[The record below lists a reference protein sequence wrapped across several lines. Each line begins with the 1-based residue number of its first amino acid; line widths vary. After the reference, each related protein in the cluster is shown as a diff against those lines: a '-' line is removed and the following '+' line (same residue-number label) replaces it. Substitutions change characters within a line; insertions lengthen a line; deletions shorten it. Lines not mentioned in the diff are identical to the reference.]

1 MDLIQAII
9 LGAIQGL
16 TEFFPVSSSGHLVIF
31 QQMMGLKE
39 PVLLFDISVHMGTL
53 AAIVIYFFKDIINIM
68 KSLIHSISSRLSGQS
83 GHFTSLESRDI
94 NMAWMLV
101 AGSIPTA
108 VIGAGL
114 QMISDVLFSS
124 LLLVGVSLMITGG
137 ILLGTRWIS
146 QENESGMDLTI
157 KQALLIGTV
166 QGLAVIPGISR
177 SGSTIVAGLFLG
189 VHRDIAIRYSF
200 LLSIPAILG
209 ALVLQVLTDPSGAGN
224 ISLSIIAAGLVTSLI
239 VGYAALSLLVKMVQ
253 KGHLYFFT
261 PYCIVLGV
269 VVLAGLIGW
278 PV

>member
-39 PVLLFDISVHMGTL
+39 PVLIFDISVHMGTL
-53 AAIVIYFFKDIINIM
+53 AAIVIYFFKDIINII
-68 KSLIHSISSRLSGQS
+68 KSLVHSISSLLSGQS
-83 GHFTSLESRDI
+83 GHFTGLESRDI

-124 LLLVGVSLMITGG
+124 LLLVGVSLVITGG
-137 ILLGTRWIS
+137 ILLGTRWIR
-146 QENESGMDLTI
+146 QENVSDTDLTI

-189 VHRDIAIRYSF
+189 VNRNLAIRYSF

-209 ALVLQVLTDPSGAGN
+209 ALVLQLFTDPSGAGN
-224 ISLSIIAAGLVTSLI
+224 ISLSIIAAGLLTSLI
-239 VGYAALSLLVKMVQ
+239 VGYVALSLLVKMVQ
-253 KGHLYFFT
+253 KGHLYFFA
-261 PYCIVLGV
+261 PYCILLGLI
-269 VVLAGLIGW
+269 VLA
-278 PV
+278 V

>member
-1 MDLIQAII
+1 MDLMQAII

-39 PVLLFDISVHMGTL
+39 PVLIFDISVHVGTL
-53 AAIVIYFFKDIINIM
+53 AAVFIFFFNDISNIL
-68 KSLIHSISSRLSGQS
+68 KSLMRSISCRLRGQPEK
-83 GHFTSLESRDI
+83 LAEVEIRDAR
-94 NMAWMLV
+94 MAWMLV
-101 AGSIPTA
+101 AGSLPTA
-108 VIGAGL
+108 LIGVGMH
-114 QMISDVLFSS
+114 MISDVLYAS
-124 LLLVGVSLMITGG
+124 LIIVGVSLLITGG

-146 QENESGMDLTI
+146 QEKESGSALTI

-177 SGSTIVAGLFLG
+177 SGSTIAAGLFLG
-189 VHRDIAIRYSF
+189 VNRDIAIRYSF

-209 ALVLQVLTDPSGAGN
+209 ALVLQILTDSSGAGN
-224 ISLSIIAAGLVTSLI
+224 ISLSIIAAGMLTSMV
-239 VGYAALSLLVKMVQ
+239 VGYSALSLLVKMVQ

-269 VVLAGLIGW
+269 IVLAGLIG
-278 PV
+278 

>member
-101 AGSIPTA
+101 AGSFPTA

-189 VHRDIAIRYSF
+189 VNRDLAIRYSF

-269 VVLAGLIGW
+269 IVLAGLIGW

>member
-9 LGAIQGL
+9 LGVIQGL

-53 AAIVIYFFKDIINIM
+53 AAIVIYFFKDIINII
-68 KSLIHSISSRLSGQS
+68 KSLFHSISSRLSGQS

-114 QMISDVLFSS
+114 QMVSDVLFSS
-124 LLLVGVSLMITGG
+124 LLLVGVSLMITGS
-137 ILLGTRWIS
+137 ILLGTRWIR

-189 VHRDIAIRYSF
+189 VNRDLAIRYSF

-269 VVLAGLIGW
+269 IVLTGLIG
-278 PV
+278 